1 MANPR
6 YNTQVTQPRG
16 SSARVGKMGG
26 GMMRPM
32 YKKGG
37 RVKKMGGGRIAG
49 AARRA
54 QEHGYY
60 TPDMGMKGG
69 KMFRD
74 GGKVGKKKPRV
85 KVIGIGKAKDYP
97 GIKKIIEM
105 NKKGKKRFKAGGVAM
120 QRAQAEA
127 KSKSLKKVRPEQK
140 GLKKLS
146 TTVRNKMGFMKDGG
160 KVKKG
165 RKVKPLSKPKP
176 GSYEYYLLNR
186 PKHSP
191 APIKPQ
197 KKKDGGL
204 TRNTRRMNRLEELG
218 RVDAERADTRRGRK
232 NLGAEKSRIIR
243 ELNRKKDGG
252 TAKKYKKFKEP
263 GGGGYN
269 KPGPHKVDQNR
280 RTTEKLFGRGKIT
293 DAITKMANKFD
304 KPTQEKWR
312 KSLQKRMDK
321 VNEKNRKGA

>member
-16 SSARVGKMGG
+16 GSARVGKMGG
-26 GMMRPM
+26 GMMMQRPM
-32 YKKGG
+32 MKKGG
-37 RVKKMGGGRIAG
+37 RVKKMAGGKIAG

-127 KSKSLKKVRPEQK
+127 KSKSLKPVKPNQK
-140 GLKKLS
+140 GLKKLP
-146 TTVRNKMGFMKDGG
+146 TTVRNKMGYMKDGG
-160 KVKKG
+160 MAG
-165 RKVKPLSKPKP
+165 R
-176 GSYEYYLLNR
+176 
-186 PKHSP
+186 
-191 APIKPQ
+191 
-197 KKKDGGL
+197 
-204 TRNTRRMNRLEELG
+204 RNTRRMNRLEELG
-218 RVDAERADTRRGRK
+218 RVDAEKGFTRKGKR
-232 NLGAEKSRIIR
+232 NLRAEKKRIVK
-243 ELNRKKDGG
+243 ELKK
-252 TAKKYKKFKEP
+252 
-263 GGGGYN
+263 
-269 KPGPHKVDQNR
+269 
-280 RTTEKLFGRGKIT
+280 
-293 DAITKMANKFD
+293 
-304 KPTQEKWR
+304 
-312 KSLQKRMDK
+312 
-321 VNEKNRKGA
+321 